1 MYGQT
6 NLHVGRA
13 ALARELMAAWH
24 RKVRLGPHHA
34 VKGRTRPGRVESRAG
49 IVRAACARFAG
60 NREIPSFVGRWS
72 RLPRRRHPTSP
83 SAGRLLLRA
92 GCSRL
97 ERAAALRP
105 YRTRHRPCRHLRHRP
120 PRRHPPS
127 SSAGR
132 LLLRA
137 GCSRLERA
145 AALRPYR
152 TRHRPCRHLRHRR
165 PPRRHPPSPSA
176 Q

>member
-1 MYGQT
+1 VCKRSSTICSTISCRIHNIKPTQSWTGVRQY
-6 NLHVGRA
+6 VRA
-13 ALARELMAAWH
+13 NKSSCWPCSARKFKFKFKFKFKSLARELMAAWH

-34 VKGRTRPGRVESRAG
+34 VKGRTRPGWVESRAG

-83 SAGRLLLRA
+83 SV
-92 GCSRL
+92 
-97 ERAAALRP
+97 
-105 YRTRHRPCRHLRHRP
+105 
-120 PRRHPPS
+120 
-127 SSAGR
+127 GR